1 MLAALAASVVTGS
14 ARQQYRAAADLVRLP
29 VVVTDRDGLPVGG
42 LTPDDFDVREDDRPQ
57 RIAFF
62 AEGVGGKDLPLY
74 LGLLL
79 DASGSMEADMR
90 EAAGAAVRFVD
101 ALDEAADVTFVDFD
115 TAVRLGRFSPPS
127 YPQLFARIRAQKTG
141 GLTAL
146 YDAIGVY
153 LGRTVAR
160 RGQHVLVLYTD
171 GGDTASS
178 ITFGR
183 LQELLRMTDVL
194 VYAVGFLAHQPGADR
209 LRQQMRITQIA
220 RETGGEAYFPGSG
233 VALEDAYAR
242 IRRELGARYTIGYV
256 PTVAPVP
263 GRFRRITVRLTGGR
277 RDELSV
283 RTRSGYLP
291 LDGIGR

>member
-1 MLAALAASVVTGS
+1 VAALAVSVVTGA

-29 VVVTDRDGLPVGG
+29 VVVTDRDGLPVAG
-42 LTPDDFDVREDDRPQ
+42 LTADDFDVREDGRPQ
-57 RIAFF
+57 QIAFF
-62 AEGVGGKDLPLY
+62 AEGAPGEDLPLY

-79 DASGSMEADMR
+79 DASGSMETDMR

-127 YPQLFARIRAQKTG
+127 YPQLFERIRAQTTG

-160 RGQHVLVLYTD
+160 RGQHLLVLYTD

-194 VYAVGFLAHQPGADR
+194 VYAVGFLAHQSSADR

-233 VALEDAYAR
+233 VALDEAYAR
-242 IRRELGARYTIGYV
+242 IRRDVDARYTIGYV
-256 PTVAPVP
+256 PAVAPVP
-263 GRFRRITVRLTGGR
+263 GEFRRISVRLTGGD
-277 RDELSV
+277 RDGLSV
-283 RTRSGYLP
+283 RTRSGYQL
-291 LDGIGR
+291 LDAVAR